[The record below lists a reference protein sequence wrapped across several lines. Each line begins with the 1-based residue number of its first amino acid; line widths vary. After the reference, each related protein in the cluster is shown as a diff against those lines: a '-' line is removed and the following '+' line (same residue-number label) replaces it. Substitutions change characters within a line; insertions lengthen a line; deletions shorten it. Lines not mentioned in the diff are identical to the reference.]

1 MSSASSRL
9 DFWGSSTDVHDSI
22 MNESWTDHSN
32 GQNNNFGDETN
43 SNNILLGGP
52 INLFGTIQFTCNS
65 KYVYTHTYIYIPIN
79 NLILWNIAIFLNNWI
94 LK

>member
-1 MSSASSRL
+1 MKAGLNTVMAIITTS
-9 DFWGSSTDVHDSI
+9 VMKQI
-22 MNESWTDHSN
+22 
-32 GQNNNFGDETN
+32 

-65 KYVYTHTYIYIPIN
+65 NYLYTHTYTYIPIN